1 MKGRARDNTGFSKM
15 SSLENVSDSELYTD
29 VLEQFSKWLKGL
41 Q

>member
-1 MKGRARDNTGFSKM
+1 MTGCKCDNTGFSKM
-15 SSLENVSDSELYTD
+15 ANLNSANDNELYTN